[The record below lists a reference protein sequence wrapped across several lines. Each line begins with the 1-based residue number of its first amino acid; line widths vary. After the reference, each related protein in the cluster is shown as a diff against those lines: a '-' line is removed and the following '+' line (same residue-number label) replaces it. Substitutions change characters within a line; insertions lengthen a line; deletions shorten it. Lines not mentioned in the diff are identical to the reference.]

1 MNKKQKTIVF
11 AISFLL
17 VAVLLFPPF
26 HLDKGDEGDYNT
38 GYSFILMPAKN
49 DLSKIDT
56 AALFLQYLFIITI
69 GSALFFAF
77 KDKQ

>member
-1 MNKKQKTIVF
+1 MNKKQKAVLF
-11 AISFLL
+11 SISLL
-17 VAVLLFPPF
+17 LLAVLLFPPF

-38 GYSFILMPAKN
+38 GYSFIFMPAKN

-56 AALFLQYLFIITI
+56 AALFLQYLFIVTI
-69 GSALFFAF
+69 GGALFFVF